1 MANSSQCNAYFI
13 LISYRGLNEP
23 AVFEKKI
30 RCIIFVRNKAESRS
44 SYTPKLRN
52 SLEREYAVR

>member
-1 MANSSQCNAYFI
+1 M
-13 LISYRGLNEP
+13 NEP